1 MSYNRGG
8 YIGRA
13 PSDSSVTVSKQY
25 FEPTGAASTFTFS
38 AGYDPGYLE
47 VYRNGVKLVNPLDY
61 AATDG
66 STITLT
72 TPVGIGTTVEAI
84 ATKAYNVSNVEAS
97 TLNTTCNGTN
107 LILSGDL
114 TVEGDIE
121 YDEVIGRNVNLSG
134 VTTTVGLNVTGIGTF
149 VDINVSGAVTANAFV
164 GDGSALTGIGV
175 TQYTDTGSL
184 VVAGIATF
192 TGDVLVGSSATVG
205 FGSTVFFKDGNKLYF
220 GDGEDLSIYHDGS
233 HSYIDDTGTGGLYI
247 DASGLTLRDD
257 NDENYAVF
265 TSDGSSSLYYDNSKK
280 VETIG
285 YGLTVSGIVSATSYY
300 GDGSN
305 LEGVSASG
313 LGTALSDDDTSI
325 LQHIFKASDT
335 LRVATGTSVRVDSDT
350 TSGYMAFMREGR
362 TIVGTGATFH
372 IGAGT
377 TLVSDVLGIF
387 K

>member
-1 MSYNRGG
+1 MAPISNATRLADFGSG
-8 YIGRA
+8 IG
-13 PSDSSVTVSKQY
+13 TQ
-25 FEPTGAASTFTFS
+25 GAVIKIDHENA
-38 AGYDPGYLE
+38 
-47 VYRNGVKLVNPLDY
+47 R
-61 AATDG
+61 
-66 STITLT
+66 
-72 TPVGIGTTVEAI
+72 VGIGTTIPAALFQVGTGITMDGKGMEVVGVITAKQFI
-84 ATKAYNVSNVEAS
+84 GAGINTAATT
-97 TLNTTCNGTN
+97 TLKH
-107 LILSGDL
+107 L
-114 TVEGDIE
+114 TV
-121 YDEVIGRNVNLSG
+121 SG
-134 VTTTVGLNVTGIGTF
+134 VSTF
-149 VDINVSGAVTANAFV
+149 SGN
-164 GDGSALTGIGV
+164 
-175 TQYTDTGSL
+175 
-184 VVAGIATF
+184 
-192 TGDVLVGSSATVG
+192 VLVGASATVG

-220 GDGEDLSIYHDGS
+220 GNSEDLSIYHDGS
-233 HSYIDDTGTGGLYI
+233 NSYIKDTGTGGIYI

-335 LRVATGTSVRVDSDT
+335 LNVAAGTSVRVDSDA
-350 TSGYMAFMREGR
+350 TSGNIAFMREGR
-362 TIVGTGATFH
+362 TIVASGATFT

-387 K
+387 KSVG